1 VSKRAKSR
9 LVFSIAAAIF
19 VAWGAWARLS
29 TNYYITHLLLMI
41 AVYSLLACSLNIVV
55 GITGLANMTQAAFF
69 GVGAY
74 VAAIFA
80 TRFNLPFILSF
91 FAGGVVAML
100 FGLMIGMPTLK
111 LKGFYFSLVTIAFG
125 SAIQIIE
132 NNMVSVTGGPMG
144 IPGIPA
150 IRMGAYKF
158 VRADYDILSLALLA
172 VLLYFTKRLM
182 VSKTGRALSAIRSDE
197 IVARSLGVNTAMY
210 KVLSFAIS
218 SFFAGMAGTIYAHY
232 VAFVSPDTFTSD
244 SSIQAVCMVILGGSG
259 TLFGP
264 IAGAVVMLVAPEIL
278 RFTDSYRVIFVG
290 VVMILGIMAR
300 ELHFAEKIQNSLKS
314 LFKRSG
320 EGSRQK
326 NGTA

>member
-1 VSKRAKSR
+1 MTKRAKGW
-9 LVFSIAAAIF
+9 LEFIIAAVVF
-19 VAWGAWARLS
+19 VAWGLWGKVS
-29 TNYYITHLLLMI
+29 TNFYITHLLLMI

-80 TRFNLPFILSF
+80 TRFNVNFLVSF
-91 FAGGVVAML
+91 FAGGLIAML
-100 FGLMIGMPTLK
+100 FGLLIGMPTLK

-150 IRMGAYKF
+150 ITFGSYQF
-158 VRADYDILSLALLA
+158 GRADYIILCLALLA
-172 VLLYFTKRLM
+172 VLLYFTKRLIM
-182 VSKTGRALSAIRSDE
+182 SKTGRALLAIRSDE
-197 IVARSLGVNTAMY
+197 IVARSLGVNTAKY
-210 KVLSFAIS
+210 KVLAFAIS

-244 SSIQAVCMVILGGSG
+244 SSVQAVCMVILGGSG

-264 IAGAVVMLVAPEIL
+264 IIGAAVLLVAPEIL
-278 RFTDSYRVIFVG
+278 RFTDNYRVIFVG
-290 VVMILGIMAR
+290 VVMILGVMAR
-300 ELHFAEKIQNSLKS
+300 ELHFAEKARGFIKTIIH
-314 LFKRSG
+314 KAM
-320 EGSRQK
+320 EGGREK
-326 NGTA
+326 NGAA